1 MGLDPNRPISKHEL
15 LQVEGNRN
23 LNPSM
28 ASQEVDVEAVEEV
41 LATPQLEER
50 VETNVQERPDVEV
63 PNPEPKKL
71 PVVTAK
77 PQKKAEPKKPKNAL
91 KELPKAAKSGSTK
104 KKKEPS

>member
-15 LQVEGNRN
+15 LQLEGNRN

-28 ASQEVDVEAVEEV
+28 ASQEVDVETVEEV
-41 LATPQLEER
+41 PPTPQLEER
-50 VETNVQERPDVEV
+50 VETNAQERPVVEA

-71 PVVTAK
+71 PVKAAK

-91 KELPKAAKSGSTK
+91 KELPKASSSGSTK